1 MRRLL
6 TVIAAIASLAA
17 APAAAQERPPLGD
30 VLDSLAALWARG
42 DATAIAE
49 LTSASGVDFEI
60 AGVGMGSISGRKLS
74 AALRRMFEERVTV
87 SVVSRMTSAVQ
98 GVEDRAFGELTWKV
112 RHSGATLAESATV
125 FLALV
130 HEPVGWR
137 VTQIRI
143 LE

>member
-6 TVIAAIASLAA
+6 LLALATASLSA
-17 APAAAQERPPLGD
+17 APAAAQEPAPLGD
-30 VLDSLAALWARG
+30 VLDSLAGLWARG
-42 DATAIAE
+42 DASAIADM
-49 LTSASGVDFEI
+49 AAVSGVEVEV
-60 AGVGMGSISGRKLS
+60 AGATIGVISGRKLA
-74 AALRRMFEERVTV
+74 AALRRVFDDRVTV
-87 SVVSRMTSAVQ
+87 AVESKMTSAVR
-98 GVEDRAFGELTWKV
+98 GVEDRAFGELRWQL
-112 RHSGATLAESATV
+112 RIGGASAPEEATV